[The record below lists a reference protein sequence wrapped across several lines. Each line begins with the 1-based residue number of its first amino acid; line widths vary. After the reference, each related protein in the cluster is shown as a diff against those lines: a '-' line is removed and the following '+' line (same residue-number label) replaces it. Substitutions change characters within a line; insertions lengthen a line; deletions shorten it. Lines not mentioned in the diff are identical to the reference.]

1 MRTDDAGEFWNIA
14 AGAIIGAAISG
25 GAELLAQVAS
35 STATGKKIDWGS
47 VGLAAAGG
55 AVSGALA
62 STGIGAAGQKIGNA
76 AIGFVSETV
85 AQIRAGSDFKTAAA
99 NVVFATGVGFATG
112 KIGGEGARCR
122 KSALGETHD
131 MVMKS
136 TKTLKKY
143 TRKKTYSSAVL
154 QPYNKCLKNLRK
166 ALRPRVTKK
175 ATKGFVKATFVSQGA
190 YLGKRVV
197 SYGWKRYRK

>member
-62 STGIGAAGQKIGNA
+62 STGIGAAGQKIGNV

-154 QPYNKCLKNLRK
+154 QPYKKCLKNLRK

-175 ATKGFVKATFVSQGA
+175 ATKSFIRATGLSQSA
-190 YLGKRVV
+190 YLVRKGVT
-197 SYGWKRYRK
+197 YIWKRYR

>member
-1 MRTDDAGEFWNIA
+1 M
-14 AGAIIGAAISG
+14 AISG

-99 NVVFATGVGFATG
+99 NVAYATVVGFASG
-112 KIGGEGARCR
+112 KAGGEGARCR

-143 TRKKTYSSAVL
+143 IRKKTYSSAVL